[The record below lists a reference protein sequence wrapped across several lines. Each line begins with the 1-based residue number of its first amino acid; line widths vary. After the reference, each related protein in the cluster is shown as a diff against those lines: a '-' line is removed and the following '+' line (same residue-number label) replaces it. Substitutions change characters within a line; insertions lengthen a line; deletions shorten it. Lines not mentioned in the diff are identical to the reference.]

1 MEDAMTKTDKKRK
14 ASNRKRSTRSKIRIG
29 TAVILI
35 FAALLVLCVSGGYSK
50 ADDRVPLKALS
61 GLPVI
66 NYSDIL
72 TSAKALKVSAES
84 AVLIDANSGNVIYEY
99 NAEKKLPMASTTKI
113 MTALVAI
120 ENCPIDKT
128 VTVTKQAVGIEGSSI
143 YLYEGEKLRME
154 DLLYALLLESA
165 NDAATAIAIE
175 VGGSVEG
182 FAEMMNKKAKALGL
196 CNTSFQ
202 NPHGL
207 DNEEHYTTA
216 HDLAIIAREALA
228 DPTLERIFSTE
239 KKTIPLNS
247 EDGVRLLIN
256 HNKLLRMYDG
266 TIGVKT
272 GYTKRSGRCLVSA
285 AERDG
290 VRLIAVTLNAPND
303 WKDHTEMLDY
313 GFETY
318 EYVMLCKKGEF
329 SEPLYLVGGAEQ
341 YVTVSNPTEVGAT
354 LPRSHGEIMYKVE
367 LPSQG
372 YAPVESGERLGR
384 LIFYCDGR
392 AVADT
397 EIIAVYGVDR
407 VKYRS
412 GLWDRLKS
420 KFD

>member
-1 MEDAMTKTDKKRK
+1 MTKTGKKSKISNERK
-14 ASNRKRSTRSKIRIG
+14 STRSKIKIC
-29 TAVILI
+29 TAII
-35 FAALLVLCVSGGYSK
+35 LVLSALIVLYVSAGNSDD
-50 ADDRVPLKALS
+50 DDRVSLKSQSRLS
-61 GLPVI
+61 VI

-84 AVLIDANSGNVIYEY
+84 AILIDADSGNVIYEY

-120 ENCPIDKT
+120 ENCPIEKT

-143 YLYEGEKLRME
+143 YLYEGEKLCME

-182 FAEMMNKKAKALGL
+182 FADMMNEKAKSLGL

-207 DNEEHYTTA
+207 DSEEHYTTA
-216 HDLAIIAREALA
+216 HDLAIIARAALA
-228 DPTLERIFSTE
+228 NPTLEKIFSTE

-247 EDGVRLLIN
+247 EEGVRLLIN

-303 WKDHTEMLDY
+303 WQDHTDMLDY

-318 EYVMLCKKGEF
+318 EYVTLCKKGEF
-329 SEPLYLVGGAEQ
+329 SEPLYLVGGTEQ
-341 YVTVSNPTEVGAT
+341 YVTVTNPNEAGVT
-354 LPRSHGEIMYKVE
+354 LPRSHGEITCKIE
-367 LPSQG
+367 LPTQG

-384 LIFYCDGR
+384 LVFYCDGR

-397 EIIAVYGVDR
+397 EIIAVYGVKEL
-407 VKYRS
+407 KYNS
-412 GLWDRLKS
+412 TL
-420 KFD
+420 FDKIKNIFR

>member
-1 MEDAMTKTDKKRK
+1 MTKTDKMRK
-14 ASNRKRSTRSKIRIG
+14 GSSKSRSIRKKIRIG
-29 TAVILI
+29 TAIILI
-35 FAALLVLCVSGGYSK
+35 FAALFVLCVSGGYSN
-50 ADDRVPLKALS
+50 DDKRVPLKTQSELS
-61 GLPVI
+61 TI

-72 TSAKALKVSAES
+72 TSAQALKVSAES
-84 AVLIDANSGNVIYEY
+84 AVLIDADSGNVIYEY

-120 ENCPIDKT
+120 ENCPIEKT
-128 VTVTKQAVGIEGSSI
+128 VTITKQAVGIEGSSI
-143 YLYEGEKLRME
+143 YLYEGEKLCME

-175 VGGSVEG
+175 VGGSVEK
-182 FAEMMNKKAKALGL
+182 FADMMNEKAKSLGL

-207 DNEEHYTTA
+207 DSEEHYTTA
-216 HDLAIIAREALA
+216 HDLAIIARAALSN
-228 DPTLERIFSTE
+228 PTLEKIFSTE

-247 EDGVRLLIN
+247 EEGVRLLIN

-318 EYVMLCKKGEF
+318 EYVTLCKKGEF
-329 SEPLYLVGGAEQ
+329 SEPLYLVGGTEQ
-341 YVTVSNPTEVGAT
+341 YVTVSNPNEVGAT
-354 LPRSHGEIMYKVE
+354 LPRSHGAITYEVE
-367 LPSQG
+367 LPIQG

-384 LIFYCDGR
+384 LVFYCDGR
-392 AVADT
+392 AVAET

-412 GLWDRLKS
+412 SLWDKFKS
-420 KFD
+420 IFD

>member
-1 MEDAMTKTDKKRK
+1 MTKTGKKGNTSSKKRSSR
-14 ASNRKRSTRSKIRIG
+14 ARIRG
-29 TAVILI
+29 CMALTLI
-35 FAALLVLCVSGGYSK
+35 FAALLVLCVSGRYSNVGE
-50 ADDRVPLKALS
+50 RVPLKTQSELS
-61 GLPVI
+61 VI

-72 TSAKALKVSAES
+72 TSSKALKVSAES
-84 AVLIDANSGNVIYEY
+84 AILIDADSGNIIYEY
-99 NAEKKLPMASTTKI
+99 NAEARLPMASTTKI

-120 ENCPIDKT
+120 ENCPIEKT

-143 YLYEGEKLRME
+143 YLYEGEKLCME

-175 VGGSVEG
+175 VGGSVES
-182 FAEMMNKKAKALGL
+182 FADMMNEKAKSLGL

-207 DNEEHYTTA
+207 DSEEHYTTA
-216 HDLAIIAREALA
+216 HDLAIIARAALA
-228 DPTLERIFSTE
+228 NPTLEKIFSTE

-247 EDGVRLLIN
+247 EEGVRLLIN

-303 WKDHTEMLDY
+303 WQDHTDMLDY

-318 EYVMLCKKGEF
+318 EYVTLCKKGEF
-329 SEPLYLVGGAEQ
+329 SEPLYLVGGTEQ
-341 YVTVSNPTEVGAT
+341 YVTVTNPNEAGVT
-354 LPRSHGEIMYKVE
+354 LPRSHGEITCKVE
-367 LPSQG
+367 LPTQG

-384 LIFYCDGR
+384 LVFYCDGR

-397 EIIAVYGVDR
+397 EIIALYGVKEVEYSSNFFER
-407 VKYRS
+407 IKNIFR
-412 GLWDRLKS
+412 
-420 KFD
+420 

>member
-1 MEDAMTKTDKKRK
+1 MTKTGKKGNTSSKKRSSR
-14 ASNRKRSTRSKIRIG
+14 ARIRG
-29 TAVILI
+29 CMALTLI
-35 FAALLVLCVSGGYSK
+35 FAALLVLCVSGRYSNVGE
-50 ADDRVPLKALS
+50 RVPLKTQSELS
-61 GLPVI
+61 VI

-72 TSAKALKVSAES
+72 TSSKALKVSAES
-84 AVLIDANSGNVIYEY
+84 AILIDADSGNIIYEY
-99 NAEKKLPMASTTKI
+99 NAEARLPMASTTKI

-120 ENCPIDKT
+120 ENRPIEKT

-143 YLYEGEKLRME
+143 YLYEGEKLCME

-175 VGGSVEG
+175 VGGSVES
-182 FAEMMNKKAKALGL
+182 FADMMNEKAKSLGL

-207 DNEEHYTTA
+207 DSEEHYTTA
-216 HDLAIIAREALA
+216 HDLAIIARAALA
-228 DPTLERIFSTE
+228 NPTLEKIFSTE

-247 EDGVRLLIN
+247 EEGVRLLIN

-303 WKDHTEMLDY
+303 WQDHTDMLDY

-318 EYVMLCKKGEF
+318 EYVTLCKKGEF
-329 SEPLYLVGGAEQ
+329 SEPLYLVGGTEQ
-341 YVTVSNPTEVGAT
+341 YVTVTNPNEAGVT
-354 LPRSHGEIMYKVE
+354 LPRSHGEITCKVE
-367 LPSQG
+367 LPTQG

-384 LIFYCDGR
+384 LVFYCDGR

-397 EIIAVYGVDR
+397 EIIALYGVKEVEYSSNFFER
-407 VKYRS
+407 IKNIFR
-412 GLWDRLKS
+412 
-420 KFD
+420 

>member
-1 MEDAMTKTDKKRK
+1 MTKTDKKGNTSSK
-14 ASNRKRSTRSKIRIG
+14 KRSSRARIRVCMAL
-29 TAVILI
+29 TLI
-35 FAALLVLCVSGGYSK
+35 FAALLVLCVSGRYSNVGE
-50 ADDRVPLKALS
+50 RVPLKTQSELS
-61 GLPVI
+61 VI

-72 TSAKALKVSAES
+72 TSSKALKVSAES
-84 AVLIDANSGNVIYEY
+84 AILIDADSGNIIYEY
-99 NAEKKLPMASTTKI
+99 NAEARLPMASTTKI

-120 ENCPIDKT
+120 ENCPIEKT

-143 YLYEGEKLRME
+143 YLYEGEKLCME

-182 FAEMMNKKAKALGL
+182 FADMMNEKAKSLGL

-207 DNEEHYTTA
+207 DSEEHYTTA
-216 HDLAIIAREALA
+216 HDLAIIARAALA
-228 DPTLERIFSTE
+228 NPTLEKIFSTE

-247 EDGVRLLIN
+247 EEGVRLLIN

-303 WKDHTEMLDY
+303 WQDHTDMLDY

-318 EYVMLCKKGEF
+318 EYVTLCKKGEF
-329 SEPLYLVGGAEQ
+329 SEPLYLVGGTEQ
-341 YVTVSNPTEVGAT
+341 YVTVTNPNEAGVT
-354 LPRSHGEIMYKVE
+354 LPRSHGEITCKVE
-367 LPSQG
+367 LPTQG

-384 LIFYCDGR
+384 LVFYCDGR

-397 EIIAVYGVDR
+397 EIIALYGVKEVEYSSNFFER
-407 VKYRS
+407 IKNIFR
-412 GLWDRLKS
+412 
-420 KFD
+420 